1 MEAKQRSRPPDGGV
15 ANSRPGSTAP
25 YGRAGPGELHSR
37 AGPGELHSRAG
48 PGELHSRAGPGE
60 LHSRAG
66 PGELHSR
73 AGPGELHIRAG
84 PLLDSQPGSTAL
96 YGRSGRDEL
105 HSRTGSVLDSRPGSA
120 AQYGRDAVADLQ
132 SRPGSVLDSRPG
144 SAVHGRPSAELQ
156 ARLGPAGNAR
166 RPDTEAPG
174 RAGGGGP
181 LLHTSRAGSGD
192 ENQTRAGSAGLDYN
206 DAEYRRQ
213 LARPALIKE
222 EEPVYANNELDI
234 LTGGS
239 AGRYAAND
247 RSSETFNVSSGS
259 RQLDHRSGGSEGDC
273 NAWGTGVAQPGG
285 GRINEDQR
293 KYEPGGAQGGEWRQ
307 ADRMDPRNPG
317 PEQRG
322 GRPDRGEERHLGAVP
337 RNFADN
343 ARSSRR
349 SPSASSQEGQ
359 IHQQSGSARQGYSS
373 QQSSGIGYNGG
384 PQQGYSQQNSSHQG
398 YSQQSVLGAR
408 YSETTLLFFYQEE
421 FSHKK

>member
-1 MEAKQRSRPPDGGV
+1 M
-15 ANSRPGSTAP
+15 
-25 YGRAGPGELHSR
+25 
-37 AGPGELHSRAG
+37 
-48 PGELHSRAGPGE
+48 
-60 LHSRAG
+60 
-66 PGELHSR
+66 
-73 AGPGELHIRAG
+73 
-84 PLLDSQPGSTAL
+84 
-96 YGRSGRDEL
+96 
-105 HSRTGSVLDSRPGSA
+105 
-120 AQYGRDAVADLQ
+120 
-132 SRPGSVLDSRPG
+132 
-144 SAVHGRPSAELQ
+144 HGRPSAASAELQ

-174 RAGGGGP
+174 RAGGGL
-181 LLHTSRAGSGD
+181 LLHHSRAGSGSGD

-247 RSSETFNVSSGS
+247 RSSETLFNVSSGS
-259 RQLDHRSGGSEGDC
+259 RQLDHRSGGLEGDST
-273 NAWGTGVAQPGG
+273 AWGTALGAPLGG

-293 KYEPGGAQGGEWRQ
+293 KYEPEGAKGGEWRQ
-307 ADRMDPRNPG
+307 VDRMDPRNPG

-349 SPSASSQEGQ
+349 SPSASSQERQ
-359 IHQQSGSARQGYSS
+359 NHQQGGGSSRQGYSS
-373 QQSSGIGYNGG
+373 QQSSGLGYGGG
-384 PQQGYSQQNSSHQG
+384 PQQNSSHQG
-398 YSQQSVLGAR
+398 YSQQSALGAR
-408 YSETTLLFFYQEE
+408 YSEITLLFFY
-421 FSHKK
+421 

>member
-1 MEAKQRSRPPDGGV
+1 V
-15 ANSRPGSTAP
+15 L
-25 YGRAGPGELHSR
+25 GELHSR

-60 LHSRAG
+60 LHN
-66 PGELHSR
+66 
-73 AGPGELHIRAG
+73 RAG
-84 PLLDSQPGSTAL
+84 PLHDSQPGSTAL
-96 YGRSGRDEL
+96 YGRTGRDEL
-105 HSRTGSVLDSRPGSA
+105 HSRTGSALDSRPGSA
-120 AQYGRDAVADLQ
+120 AQYGRAAVADLH

-144 SAVHGRPSAELQ
+144 SAVHGRPSSSAELQ
-156 ARLGPAGNAR
+156 ARLGTAGNNAR
-166 RPDTEAPG
+166 RPDTEVPS
-174 RAGGGGP
+174 RAGGGVP
-181 LLHTSRAGSGD
+181 LLHNSRTGSGSGD

-213 LARPALIKE
+213 VARPALIKE

-247 RSSETFNVSSGS
+247 RNSETFNVSSGS
-259 RQLDHRSGGSEGDC
+259 RQLDHRSGGLDGDST
-273 NAWGTGVAQPGG
+273 AWGTGVAPALG

-293 KYEPGGAQGGEWRQ
+293 KYEPEGAKGGEWRQ
-307 ADRMDPRNPG
+307 VDRMDPRNPG

-359 IHQQSGSARQGYSS
+359 NHQQGGSARQGYSS
-373 QQSSGIGYNGG
+373 QQSSGLGYGGG

-398 YSQQSVLGAR
+398 YSQQSALGAR
-408 YSETTLLFFYQEE
+408 YSEPTPLFM
-421 FSHKK
+421 

>member
-1 MEAKQRSRPPDGGV
+1 MSA
-15 ANSRPGSTAP
+15 
-25 YGRAGPGELHSR
+25 
-37 AGPGELHSRAG
+37 
-48 PGELHSRAGPGE
+48 
-60 LHSRAG
+60 
-66 PGELHSR
+66 
-73 AGPGELHIRAG
+73 
-84 PLLDSQPGSTAL
+84 
-96 YGRSGRDEL
+96 
-105 HSRTGSVLDSRPGSA
+105 LDSRPGSA
-120 AQYGRDAVADLQ
+120 AQYGRAVADLH

-166 RPDTEAPG
+166 RSDTEAPG
-174 RAGGGGP
+174 RAGGGP
-181 LLHTSRAGSGD
+181 LLHHNSRAGSGSGD
-192 ENQTRAGSAGLDYN
+192 ENQTRAGPAGLDYN

-259 RQLDHRSGGSEGDC
+259 RQLDHRSGGLDGDST
-273 NAWGTGVAQPGG
+273 AWETALG
-285 GRINEDQR
+285 GRTYEDQR
-293 KYEPGGAQGGEWRQ
+293 KYEPEGAQGGEWRQ
-307 ADRMDPRNPG
+307 ADRMDPRNSG

-359 IHQQSGSARQGYSS
+359 NHQQGGSARQEYSS
-373 QQSSGIGYNGG
+373 QQSSGLGQGYGG
-384 PQQGYSQQNSSHQG
+384 GTQQGYSQQNSSHQG
-398 YSQQSVLGAR
+398 FSQQSALGAR
-408 YSETTLLFFYQEE
+408 YREPTLLFLFI
-421 FSHKK
+421 KKNFLTEIRPDLLR